1 MRNYFLTIAIV
12 ALLFGLILFQS
23 KPLIKTGIALKSQ
36 NIDNLGI
43 QMANAI
49 EGQFLSLGKAMT
61 FHKKSISQSD
71 KSAK

>member
-43 QMANAI
+43 KMANAI
-49 EGQFLSLGKAMT
+49 ESQFLGIGKVMT
-61 FHKKSISQSD
+61 FHKKTISQSD

>member
-12 ALLFGLILFQS
+12 ATLFGLILFQS
-23 KPLIKTGIALKSQ
+23 KPLIKTGIALKSE

-49 EGQFLSLGKAMT
+49 EVQFLGLGKAMT
-61 FHKKSISQSD
+61 FHKKTISQSE

>member
-1 MRNYFLTIAIV
+1 MRNYFLTIAV
-12 ALLFGLILFQS
+12 LAMLFGLILFQS

-43 QMANAI
+43 QMANVI
-49 EGQFLSLGKAMT
+49 ESQFLGMGNAMT
-61 FHKKSISQSD
+61 FHKKTISQSD

>member
-12 ALLFGLILFQS
+12 ALLFGLILLQS
-23 KPLIKTGIALKSQ
+23 KPMVKTGIAIKSQ

-49 EGQFLSLGKAMT
+49 ESQFLGIGNAIT
-61 FHKKSISQSD
+61 FHKKTISHSD
-71 KSAK
+71 KSEK

>member
-1 MRNYFLTIAIV
+1 MRNYFLTIAIL

-23 KPLIKTGIALKSQ
+23 KPLVKSGISLKGQ

-43 QMANAI
+43 QMASAI
-49 EGQFLSLGKAMT
+49 ESQFLGIGSAMT
-61 FHKKSISQSD
+61 FHKKTISQTE